1 MVAAKLVT
9 AEELEAMGPASARR
23 ELIEGEIV
31 DIPMGGARQG
41 IAMAH
46 LLADLVG
53 YLDTHQAGIA
63 FGSHTGFVVTR
74 NPDSVL
80 APSVGVVLA
89 ERLPERDIWEG
100 FVPFAPD
107 LAVEIEL
114 TESYNDVIA
123 RKAAL
128 YLTNGS
134 KCVWVVRPK
143 PRTVTVFRPDAP
155 EATLGTDDV
164 LDGGD
169 MLPDFQLPL
178 AALVG

>member
-9 AEELEAMGPASARR
+9 AEELEAMGPASARL

-46 LLADLVG
+46 LLADLVR

-63 FGSHTGFVVTR
+63 FGTRTGFVVTR

-128 YLTNGS
+128 YRTNGS

-143 PRTVTVFRPDAP
+143 SLTVTVFRTKAVE
-155 EATLGTDDV
+155 EALGLDDV

-169 MLPDFQLPL
+169 LLPGFRLP
-178 AALVG
+178 